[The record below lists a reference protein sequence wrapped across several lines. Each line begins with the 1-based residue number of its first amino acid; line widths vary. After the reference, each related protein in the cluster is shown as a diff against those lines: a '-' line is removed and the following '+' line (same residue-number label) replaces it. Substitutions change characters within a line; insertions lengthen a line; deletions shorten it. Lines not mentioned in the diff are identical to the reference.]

1 MQDARE
7 NVGDPSNLCT
17 QRRSPKRY
25 TTYMALT
32 NDLVETEPSYFEEV
46 VEQTVS
52 VGVMLE
58 E

>member
-1 MQDARE
+1 
-7 NVGDPSNLCT
+7 
-17 QRRSPKRY
+17 
-25 TTYMALT
+25 MALT